1 MLDYTEFPL
10 QQNLKYW
17 PSRLPLWS
25 NLSELPEVLSPGLQS
40 SFCPQENLTCK
51 KKKKKSVLKWYRVF
65 KFFFFLYFLYCKR
78 FIHLSYV
85 ITCIVILSF
94 SYRSVIFSMYVSS
107 VVWRRKWLPSPVFLP
122 GESHEQR
129 SLVGY
134 SLWGCKESDRT
145 EATSHAY
152 MYTGSV
158 VIHRLS
164 MLMFWCVIL
173 FFPWLMQVYAY

>member
-1 MLDYTEFPL
+1 MGQKVNPHGLRVGVIKNWD
-10 QQNLKYW
+10 
-17 PSRLPLWS
+17 SRWFAKD
-25 NLSELPEVLSPGLQS
+25 G
-40 SFCPQENLTCK
+40 
-51 KKKKKSVLKWYRVF
+51 
-65 KFFFFLYFLYCKR
+65 
-78 FIHLSYV
+78 LSYV

-107 VVWRRKWLPSPVFLP
+107 VVWRRKWLRSPVFLP

-164 MLMFWCVIL
+164 MLMF
-173 FFPWLMQVYAY
+173 